1 MADLTEHEI
10 ATPRTRVLVVEDDE
24 DLRLTIYD
32 WLVLRGH
39 AVMAAG
45 DGLEALEL
53 IARQAFDVVLT
64 DLKMPRCDGLH
75 LLSAVKARDAQVQV
89 IFLTGEAS
97 MEDAIAALREG
108 RSFDFLQKPLHDLR
122 RLDEVIERA
131 LAHRAQL
138 LRVPG
143 EAEEPATPC
152 LGLPEGVAEAIAGEP
167 PLVRAFH
174 FIEAHLREP
183 LSLREVAAATE
194 YTPSYLTNRMR
205 LKTGKTVQQWILE
218 LKMNEA
224 KHLLSSTD
232 WSVQRIAAT
241 LGYQDPN
248 YFHRQFRQAFAM
260 SPQSWRQE
268 DVSEKTPPTA

>member
-1 MADLTEHEI
+1 MADLTEPEK
-10 ATPRTRVLVVEDDE
+10 TLRTRILVVEDDE
-24 DLRLTIYD
+24 DLRLTIHD

-53 IARQAFDVVLT
+53 IERQEFDIVLT

-75 LLSAVKARDAQVQV
+75 LLSAVKARDARVQV

-97 MEDAIAALREG
+97 MEDAISALREG
-108 RSFDFLQKPLHDLR
+108 RSFDFLQKPLHDYR
-122 RLDEVIERA
+122 RLDEVIARA
-131 LAHRAQL
+131 TAHRAQL
-138 LRVPG
+138 VLASSG
-143 EAEEPATPC
+143 TPELALPR
-152 LGLPEGVAEAIAGEP
+152 LGLPESVREAIAGEP
-167 PLVRAFH
+167 GLMRAFY

-218 LKMNEA
+218 LKLNEA
-224 KHLLSSTD
+224 KHLLSATD

-241 LGYQDPN
+241 LGYQDAN
-248 YFHRQFRQAFAM
+248 YFHRQFRQTFGV
-260 SPQSWRQE
+260 SPQGWRQE
-268 DVSEKTPPTA
+268 GVEAL

>member
-1 MADLTEHEI
+1 MENPLEHEKNP
-10 ATPRTRVLVVEDDE
+10 ARTRILVVEDDE

-45 DGLEALEL
+45 DGLEALVL
-53 IARQAFDVVLT
+53 IERQEFDIVLT
-64 DLKMPRCDGLH
+64 DHKMPRCDGLH
-75 LLSAVKARDAQVQV
+75 LLSAVKARDARIQV

-97 MEDAIAALREG
+97 MEDAISALREG
-108 RSFDFLQKPLHDLR
+108 RSFDFLQKPLHDYR
-122 RLDEVIERA
+122 RLDEVIARA

-138 LRVPG
+138 DAVPRV
-143 EAEEPATPC
+143 AEETALPR
-152 LGLPEGVAEAIAGEP
+152 LGLPESVVEAIAGEP
-167 PLVRAFH
+167 VLTRAFH
-174 FIEAHLREP
+174 FIEAHLHEP

-218 LKMNEA
+218 LKMSEA

-241 LGYQDPN
+241 LGYQDAN
-248 YFHRQFRQAFAM
+248 YFHRQFRQVFDM
-260 SPQSWRQE
+260 SPQTWRQDGMGAE
-268 DVSEKTPPTA
+268 R

>member
-1 MADLTEHEI
+1 MVDLTKTGVTTAH
-10 ATPRTRVLVVEDDE
+10 PRILVVEDDE

-32 WLVLRGH
+32 WLVLRGY

-75 LLSAVKARDAQVQV
+75 LLSAVKARDARVQV

-97 MEDAIAALREG
+97 MDDAIAALREG
-108 RSFDFLQKPLHDLR
+108 RSFDFLQKPLHDYR
-122 RLDEVIERA
+122 RLDEVIARA

-138 LRVPG
+138 LGVSG
-143 EAEEPATPC
+143 DAKEAVLPRR
-152 LGLPEGVAEAIAGEP
+152 GLPDSLVEAIADEP
-167 PLVRAFH
+167 ALMRAFH

-183 LSLREVAAATE
+183 LGLREVAAATE
-194 YTPSYLTNRMR
+194 YSPSYLTNRMR

-218 LKMNEA
+218 LKMSEA

-248 YFHRQFRQAFAM
+248 YFHRKFRQVFAM

-268 DVSEKTPPTA
+268 DMGP